1 MKIMPLL
8 VTDDA
13 KSLRVGHANGIV
25 VSAAPCRTA
34 ATADGGGKAAA
45 EELPSCQL
53 DLFNGK
59 VIVIVAVVVNNGEL
73 GAAAA
78 AVILEIQ

>member
-1 MKIMPLL
+1 MDVMPLL

-13 KSLRVGHANGIV
+13 KSVRVGHANGIV
-25 VSAAPCRTA
+25 VSVSPCRTT

-45 EELPSCQL
+45 EELSSCQL

-59 VIVIVAVVVNNGEL
+59 GVIVIVVVINNGEL

-78 AVILEIQ
+78 AVILDIQ